1 MKFIWKIP
9 LKTVNARSC
18 WRKSQIDVNYCLSFF
33 FVNSCNYYI
42 KSIKD
47 FITSD
52 FVFYLQMKIIR
63 RTFHHQKCRICI
75 QPYSF
80 YHTKFRYYL
89 DPFTQLTTNWKENWL
104 IYNTKGKTNFHIHTQ
119 SLRGILGHELGSI
132 SCFGI
137 FIACFVFRF
146 YVIHRRD
153 GNLRKKLFK
162 K

>member
-18 WRKSQIDVNYCLSFF
+18 WRKSQIDVNHCLSFF

-63 RTFHHQKCRICI
+63 RTFHHRKCRICI

-89 DPFTQLTTNWKENWL
+89 DPFTQLTTTKE
-104 IYNTKGKTNFHIHTQ
+104 GKLVNLQYERENRFSHSHTIAPRNSWTWARFNFLFWH
-119 SLRGILGHELGSI
+119 LYCL
-132 SCFGI
+132 
-137 FIACFVFRF
+137 FR
-146 YVIHRRD
+146 
-153 GNLRKKLFK
+153 L
-162 K
+162 